1 MILQKFMETKNG
13 KGDNEDK
20 EFVVGE
26 KKFCKR

>member
-1 MILQKFMETKNG
+1 MILQKLMETKNG

-26 KKFCKR
+26 KQFRKR